1 MKLNLKRKVLGLA
14 FVAATLPILVM
25 LLLTFQFEET
35 VAREAVGELNQIADQ
50 SVKQFAK
57 DVYVMCD
64 AAHQMLLRN
73 TQDDLTIAGNLL
85 KETGPVELS
94 DESVSWAARDQRTGD
109 GVSLRAPKLLIGG
122 RWVGQTTDLSQTVPL
137 VDEAQRTIG
146 SWCSILQRVG
156 DQHDLLRVATSVEAQ
171 VAPNSPE
178 AQKRRRATG
187 VFIPS
192 VNAEGKP
199 DVVSTA
205 IAEGRNYSGLVNV
218 DGRWVIAAYSP
229 LRDRQGNV
237 IGAIEVA
244 QKPEAT
250 QGLRNTI
257 MKIRVGKSGY
267 VAAVGGKGELRG
279 RYIISLDGKRDGEDL
294 LQYKDADGRFFLQ
307 DQFNR
312 AMSQPPGEVT
322 LERYMW
328 QNPGEPAPREKI
340 AALAYFAPWDWI
352 ISVGTYQD
360 DYYQTRSKIHDITRA
375 LLIKLILAGV
385 VLLAGVVALAVFL
398 SDKATRPLGLTIG
411 VANKIASGDLS
422 QARSQLT
429 SAAAQQPARAK
440 KARFFDDTDETVELL
455 GAFDTMTGN
464 LDSLIGQVQR
474 SGIQVTTSATQ
485 IASSARELEAAVAE
499 QAASTREV
507 TSRSRDISKT
517 AEDLSK
523 LMTDVGERLSATAST
538 AEARRNDLSKME
550 AAMRQLMKATG
561 QITSKLGTINERAN
575 RISSVIT
582 TINKISD
589 QTNLL
594 SLNAAIEAEKA
605 GEFGK
610 GFAVV
615 AREIS
620 RLADQTAVSTQ
631 DIEYVVREMQSS
643 VASGVMEMDR
653 FAEQVRKGVSEVAG
667 VGDELTRIIDQ
678 VRNLGPEFGT
688 VEQWMQNQSQ
698 GAEQI
703 SEAMGQLSQA
713 AEQTKESLHE
723 FKQATEQLNQAVQG
737 LQSEVSRFKISA

>member
-14 FVAATLPILVM
+14 FLAATLPILVM
-25 LLLTFQFEET
+25 LLLTSQFERT
-35 VAREAVGELNQIADQ
+35 VAQQAEEELNQIADQ
-50 SVKQFAK
+50 SVKQIAK
-57 DVYVMCD
+57 DVYAMCETS
-64 AAHQMLLRN
+64 HELLLRKAN
-73 TQDDLTIAGNLL
+73 VDLNIAQKLL
-85 KETGPVELS
+85 QEAGGAQLS
-94 DESVSWAARDQRTGD
+94 DETVSWTARNQRTGEA
-109 GVSLRAPKLLIGG
+109 VNVHVPKLLIGG
-122 RWVGQTTDLSQTVPL
+122 RWPGQSSDLAEATPV
-137 VDEAQRTIG
+137 VDETHRLVGA
-146 SWCSILQRVG
+146 WCSILQRSG
-156 DQHDLLRVATSVEAQ
+156 DQGDLLRAATSVEVQ
-171 VAPNSPE
+171 N
-178 AQKRRRATG
+178 KRRAIGTL
-187 VFIPS
+187 IPA
-192 VNAEGKP
+192 VDQDGKP
-199 DVVSTA
+199 NAAASA
-205 IAEGRNYSGLVNV
+205 AGEGRSFAGLANV
-218 DGRWVIAAYSP
+218 AGRWLVAAYQP
-229 LRDRQGNV
+229 IKDRQGKV
-237 IGAIEVA
+237 IGMFEVVE
-244 QKPEAT
+244 KPDSMET
-250 QGLRNTI
+250 LRKA
-257 MKIRVGKSGY
+257 MLKIRVGKTGY
-267 VAAVGGKGELRG
+267 VGVVGGHGDLRG
-279 RYIISLDGKRDGEDL
+279 RYIISRDGKRDGEDIWMTR
-294 LQYKDADGRFFLQ
+294 DSEGRFFLQ
-307 DQFNR
+307 EQFAR
-312 AMSQPPGEVT
+312 AMKQPTGEVT
-322 LERYMW
+322 LERYTW
-328 QNPGEPAPREKI
+328 QNPDEAAPRAKI
-340 AALAYFAPWDWI
+340 ASLVYFPPWDWI

-360 DYYQTRSKIHDITRA
+360 DYYATRARIHEITRA
-375 LLIKLILAGV
+375 LLLKLILAGAA
-385 VLLAGVVALAVFL
+385 LLAGAVGLAAFL
-398 SDKATRPLGLTIG
+398 SERATRPLGVTIG

-429 SAAAQQPARAK
+429 ASQQPVRAK
-440 KARFFDDTDETVELL
+440 PARFFQDADETVELL
-455 GAFDTMTGN
+455 GAFDTMTGS

-507 TSRSRDISKT
+507 TTRSRDISKT

-523 LMTDVGERLSATAST
+523 LMSDVGEQLGATAST
-538 AEARRNDLSKME
+538 AEARRDDLSKME

-620 RLADQTAVSTQ
+620 RLADQTAVATQ

-653 FAEQVRKGVSEVAG
+653 FAEQVRKGVGEVAG

-703 SEAMGQLSQA
+703 SESMVQLSQA

-737 LQSEVSRFKISA
+737 LQNEVSRFKISA

>member
-14 FVAATLPILVM
+14 FLAATLPILVM
-25 LLLTFQFEET
+25 LFLTSQFERT
-35 VAREAVGELNQIADQ
+35 VAQQAEEELNQVADQ
-50 SVKQFAK
+50 SVKQTAK
-57 DVYVMCD
+57 DVYAMCETTN
-64 AAHQMLLRN
+64 QLLLRKAN
-73 TQDDLTIAGNLL
+73 DDLTIARRLL
-85 KETGPVELS
+85 GEVGGAELS
-94 DESVSWAARDQRTGD
+94 TESVSWTARNQRTAEA
-109 GVSLRAPKLLIGG
+109 VSLRLPKFLISG
-122 RWVGQTTDLSQTVPL
+122 RWVGQSSNLSETVPV
-137 VDEAQRTIG
+137 VDETHKLVGA
-146 SWCSILQRVG
+146 WCSILQRST
-156 DQHDLLRVATSVEAQ
+156 DQGDLLRIATSIEVQ
-171 VAPNSPE
+171 NG
-178 AQKRRRATG
+178 RRATG
-187 VFIPS
+187 TLIP
-192 VNAEGKP
+192 ATDPDGKANS
-199 DVVSTA
+199 VVSA
-205 IAEGRNYSGLVNV
+205 GAEGRSFSGLANV
-218 DGRWVIAAYSP
+218 AGQWLVAAYHP
-229 LRDRQGNV
+229 IKDRQGKV
-237 IGAIEVA
+237 IGMLEVA
-244 QKPEAT
+244 QKPESTDA
-250 QGLRNTI
+250 LRNAI
-257 MKIRVGKSGY
+257 LQIKVGKTGY
-267 VAAVGGKGELRG
+267 VCIVGGKGELRG
-279 RYIISLDGKRDGEDL
+279 RYIISQGGKRDGDDIWMTR
-294 LQYKDADGRFFLQ
+294 DAAGRFFIQEQLT
-307 DQFNR
+307 R
-312 AMSQPPGEVT
+312 AWKQPVGEAT
-322 LERYMW
+322 LERYSW
-328 QNPGEPAPREKI
+328 QNPGEAAPRAK
-340 AALAYFAPWDWI
+340 LASLVYFPPWDWI
-352 ISVGTYQD
+352 INVGTYQE
-360 DYYQTRSKIHDITRA
+360 DYYVTRAKIHQITRA
-375 LLIKLILAGV
+375 LLLKLILAGV
-385 VLLAGVVALAVFL
+385 VLLAGAVGLAAFL
-398 SDKATRPLGLTIG
+398 SEKATRPLGLTIG

-422 QARSQLT
+422 QARSQL
-429 SAAAQQPARAK
+429 AASQQPVRAK
-440 KARFFDDTDETVELL
+440 PARFFQDVDETVELL
-455 GAFDTMTGN
+455 GAFNTMTGN

-523 LMTDVGERLSATAST
+523 LMTDVGEQLAATAST

-550 AAMRQLMKATG
+550 GSMRGLMKATG

-575 RISSVIT
+575 RISSVVT

-653 FAEQVRKGVSEVAG
+653 FAEQVRKGVGEVAG

-703 SEAMGQLSQA
+703 SESMAQLSQA

-737 LQSEVSRFKISA
+737 LQNEVSRFKISA